1 MKRKSVLLGVFG
13 VGLGLVAC
21 GQSAGGGAAATDEAV
36 LVAALTANDDGSDAA
51 WASTAGGEPLLVEGC
66 GFGNIVARVVERFDA
81 DGSGDL
87 NADERAVLVD
97 ELGDP
102 GERFELLVS
111 IYDTDGSGE
120 LTADELDA
128 LEADIETRCESRRQ
142 ALLERFDADGDGAL
156 DADERDAARAAL
168 RDRILARV
176 GGFGRGG
183 FGPGGPGRGDGL
195 GRGDGFGPPGRAGF
209 GAGIRERLA
218 DRRAAITEE
227 FDANGDGVLDAEERE
242 ALAQHL
248 RACVRGEEELLPETF
263 DEAEVDDE
271 VDDEVDADMATDA
284 ETDSD

>member
-142 ALLERFDADGDGAL
+142 ALLERFDADGDGTL
-156 DADERDAARAAL
+156 DDEELEAARDAL
-168 RDRILARV
+168 RERLAARV
-176 GGFGRGG
+176 GRGIGRGI
-183 FGPGGPGRGDGL
+183 GRGDGIGAAGRPG
-195 GRGDGFGPPGRAGF
+195 GRGI
-209 GAGIRERLA
+209 GIGIGIGERLA
-218 DRRAAITEE
+218 ERRAAIAEE
-227 FDANGDGVLDAEERE
+227 FDADQNGELDAAERE
-242 ALAQHL
+242 ALAEHL
-248 RACVRGEEELLPETF
+248 RACVRGEESLLP
-263 DEAEVDDE
+263 
-271 VDDEVDADMATDA
+271 
-284 ETDSD
+284 